1 MSQET
6 APGIAGMTHQE
17 SLYGKTP
24 DQLAALCG
32 ELGMPR
38 FAARQIARWLYVRHT
53 EDPLRMTDM
62 VVMRISAISSSLQ
75 INRTTL

>member
-53 EDPLRMTDM
+53 EDPLRMTDIAAGGSPNGS
-62 VVMRISAISSSLQ
+62 R
-75 INRTTL
+75 RR

>member
-53 EDPLRMTDM
+53 EDPLRMTDIAAASGSPNGS
-62 VVMRISAISSSLQ
+62 R
-75 INRTTL
+75 RR

>member
-53 EDPLRMTDM
+53 EDPLRAYCWKGSGC
-62 VVMRISAISSSLQ
+62 RGFRLWHPE
-75 INRTTL
+75 

>member
-53 EDPLRMTDM
+53 EDPLRMTASGSPNGS
-62 VVMRISAISSSLQ
+62 R
-75 INRTTL
+75 RR

>member
-38 FAARQIARWLYVRHT
+38 FAARQIARWLYRRHT
-53 EDPLRMTDM
+53 TDAAAN
-62 VVMRISAISSSLQ
+62 RGSDSSSQ
-75 INRTTL
+75 SRRNSVMSFP

>member
-53 EDPLRMTDM
+53 EDPL
-62 VVMRISAISSSLQ
+62 
-75 INRTTL
+75 